1 MSTNAGR
8 KRCYSCNTVLTS
20 EDKHRFGINCEICKE
35 DTWYYEHFDY
45 VPFHAAGRYAC
56 YQLRW
61 LRYSIAA
68 GLGICLRPLLRRL
81 DARRQ
86 LQNARRER

>member
-8 KRCYSCNTVLTS
+8 KRCCSCNTVLTS
-20 EDKHRFGINCEICKE
+20 EDKYRFGVSCEICEE
-35 DTWYYEHFDY
+35 DTWFYEHFDY
-45 VPFHAAGRYAC
+45 VPFHTIWRYAC

-61 LRYSIAA
+61 LRFSIAA
-68 GLGICLRPLLRRL
+68 GLGVCLRPLLRRL

-86 LQNARRER
+86 PENARRER

>member
-8 KRCYSCNTVLTS
+8 KRCCKCLTVLTS
-20 EDKHRFGINCEICKE
+20 EDKHRFGVICEICKE

-61 LRYSIAA
+61 LQFSIAA
-68 GLGICLRPLLRRL
+68 GLGICLRPLLRWL

-86 LQNARRER
+86 LQNARRGR